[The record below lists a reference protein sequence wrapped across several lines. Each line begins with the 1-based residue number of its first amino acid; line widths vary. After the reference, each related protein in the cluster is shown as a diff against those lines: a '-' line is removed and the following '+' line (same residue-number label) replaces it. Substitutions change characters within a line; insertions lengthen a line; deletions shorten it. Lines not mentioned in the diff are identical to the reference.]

1 MNPATAL
8 ARTLIDELVRGG
20 VTDAV
25 LSPGSRSAPLAL
37 ALAGCAAVRLH
48 VRIDERSAGYL
59 AVGLALRSG
68 RPVPVVCTSGT
79 AAANLHP
86 AVLEAAH
93 ARLPLLVVTADRP
106 PELRG
111 TGANQTVEQVGLYG
125 GAVRLSVDLGV
136 PERRA
141 GQVAYWRS
149 VAARALVSSMDG
161 PVHLNVPLREPLVPD
176 GDDDWPE
183 PLTGRPGG
191 EPWLAAQRPLAT
203 SSRLDD
209 VPERGAVL
217 VGAGAVDPAAAAGL
231 AEAAGWPLL
240 AEPTSG
246 ARSGPVALGGYP
258 LLLADAAFA
267 ADHRPE
273 LVVTVGKPGLSRS
286 VLRWLGSA
294 ARQVIVDPHRAY
306 ADPTRTAAR
315 LLPAVPVV
323 ERRPDGPWLAAW
335 RRADE
340 VARTAVGAVLEED
353 GGLSEPRLARDLL
366 ALLPAGALLFVG
378 NSRPVRDLEAYA
390 AARDGVRILGN
401 RGVSGIDGSTSAA
414 VGAALA
420 NRGPAYGLIGDLAV
434 VHDLPGLV
442 LGPDEPRPDLCLVV
456 VNNDG
461 GGIFSILEP
470 AGQPGFERVF
480 GTPHRLDLARLAAA
494 VGLPYRRVEQAADLP
509 AALSGQGLRL
519 VEVPADRTASAALHR
534 RLQNAVSAALAR

>member
-1 MNPATAL
+1 VNPATAL
-8 ARTLIDELVRGG
+8 ARTLVDELVRGG

-37 ALAGCAAVRLH
+37 ALAGCPAVRLH
-48 VRIDERSAGYL
+48 VRIDERTAGYL

-86 AVLEAAH
+86 AVLEASHAH
-93 ARLPLLVVTADRP
+93 LPLLVVTADRP

-111 TGANQTVEQVGLYG
+111 TGANQTVDQVGLYG

-161 PVHLNVPLREPLVPD
+161 PVHVNVALREPLVPD

-203 SSRLDD
+203 SSRLDT
-209 VPERGAVL
+209 VPERGVVL

-246 ARSGPVALGGYP
+246 ARCGPAALGSYP

-273 LVVTVGKPGLSRS
+273 VVVTVGKPGLSRS
-286 VLRWLGSA
+286 VLRP
-294 ARQVIVDPHRAY
+294 AR
-306 ADPTRTAAR
+306 
-315 LLPAVPVV
+315 
-323 ERRPDGPWLAAW
+323 
-335 RRADE
+335 
-340 VARTAVGAVLEED
+340 
-353 GGLSEPRLARDLL
+353 
-366 ALLPAGALLFVG
+366 
-378 NSRPVRDLEAYA
+378 
-390 AARDGVRILGN
+390 
-401 RGVSGIDGSTSAA
+401 
-414 VGAALA
+414 
-420 NRGPAYGLIGDLAV
+420 
-434 VHDLPGLV
+434 
-442 LGPDEPRPDLCLVV
+442 
-456 VNNDG
+456 
-461 GGIFSILEP
+461 
-470 AGQPGFERVF
+470 
-480 GTPHRLDLARLAAA
+480 
-494 VGLPYRRVEQAADLP
+494 
-509 AALSGQGLRL
+509 
-519 VEVPADRTASAALHR
+519 
-534 RLQNAVSAALAR
+534 